1 MVTGTSSYQELFQ
14 GLLAERVFV
23 GTEDYLVPVMR
34 LTDDSIGGG
43 GGVSSSVSVT
53 NFPNP
58 QIISGSVSV
67 NNFPSPVIISGSAL
81 SLDFPVYAQFDHVS
95 MFYTGTTLNLVKFR
109 TGGASGTVLSTLALV
124 TDGSG
129 NLLTVTRT

>member
-23 GTEDYLVPVMR
+23 GAEDYLVPVMR

-58 QIISGSVSV
+58 QIISGS
-67 NNFPSPVIISGSAL
+67 AL

-95 MFYTGTTLNLVKFR
+95 MFYTGTTLNQVKFR
-109 TGGASGTVLSTLALV
+109 VGGASGTVLSTLNLV
-124 TDGSG
+124 TDGLG
-129 NLLTVTRT
+129 NLLTVTKA